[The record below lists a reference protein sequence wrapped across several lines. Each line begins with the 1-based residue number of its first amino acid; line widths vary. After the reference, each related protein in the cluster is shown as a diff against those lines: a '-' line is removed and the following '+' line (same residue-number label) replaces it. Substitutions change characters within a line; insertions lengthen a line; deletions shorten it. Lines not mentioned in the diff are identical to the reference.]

1 MKKCID
7 QVELLLEHASMYRF
21 AAHPV
26 DELLVELQQHQIEL
40 KIQNENLRKTQRA
53 LEASRD
59 RYRDLYDF
67 APVGYLTL
75 DDKGVITE
83 FNHTA
88 AMLFRAPDNALLK
101 RQFGAYLADE
111 DQALWQRNF
120 RNAQQNFSS
129 PSCDLKFRRSD
140 GSCFFAHLDCRH
152 TADENGAHMM
162 RITLTDIT
170 QRKEAEAGVAESRRI
185 LDAERMLFH
194 AMLDNAPIGIWMLGE
209 DGKIRFI
216 NNTFCSALGVP
227 EQRFLGAERYVDLLP
242 GQVASNFVKSDRECL
257 AQETPH
263 RSMEWLPVSDGG
275 ERLFEITRVKLRDAK
290 GCTIGL
296 IGLANDIT
304 ERHRA
309 EVSRAESEEKLRVI
323 FEGTL
328 DGIALVDADGLIV
341 DCNPAF
347 IRQSGMTLERLKQ
360 THLWE
365 LRPAD
370 KAEIARNV
378 FFKAMQTGEGGAAEF
393 KYRKPNGKVM
403 SVEARAAIVSIGGKS
418 YLQCITQ
425 DTTSRHQA
433 QNRLLESEEKLRVIF
448 EGALDGILLVNAS
461 TRRFVNGN
469 PEICRM
475 LGYSLD
481 ELTRVGVSDIH
492 PPEELYWILEQ
503 FDRHMKGRTRLSAD
517 IPVKRRD
524 GSVFYVDIKSSAVE
538 LGGQTHVVA
547 IFRDITER
555 RQAEESRRISA
566 LKHRLL
572 FESSQDALMTLAP
585 PDWKYTSA
593 NEATLK
599 LFAVPDVASFTELS
613 PGELSPPKQPD
624 GRYSA
629 EKAQEMIQIAMRTGS
644 HFFEWE
650 HQRLDGRP
658 FAASVLLTRISLG
671 DELFIQATV
680 RDITEHKLRV
690 RELKEYQELLRELAA
705 QGSASREAELKH
717 IAREMHDEL
726 GQLLT
731 ALRMDISLLRIRFGE
746 QDAMLMKK
754 VQDMLVLV
762 DKAIKGV
769 RNVTANLRPPALD
782 LGISA
787 AILWLGDQFNA
798 RATTICSVHILD
810 DPTGLDDAST
820 LTLFR
825 IVQESLTNVARH
837 AQAKNV
843 EIRVGQSGD
852 DICVEVEDDGQG
864 FDPATM
870 SAKISF
876 GLMGMKERAMAV
888 GGRVEIFSAPLQG
901 TVVSV
906 YIPMLQVKERG

>member
-1 MKKCID
+1 MKKSTD
-7 QVELLLEHASMYRF
+7 PFELLLEQANRYRF
-21 AAHPV
+21 AVRPA

-53 LEASRD
+53 LQASRD

-75 DDKGVITE
+75 DDRGLITE
-83 FNHTA
+83 LNHTA
-88 AMLFRAPDNALLK
+88 TTLFKAGSYALLN
-101 RQFGAYLADE
+101 RNISEYIADE
-111 DQALWQRNF
+111 DQPVWHLNF
-120 RNAQQNFSS
+120 RNAQEKFST
-129 PSCDLKFRRSD
+129 PGCDLKFRCSD
-140 GSCFFAHLDCRH
+140 GSCFFARLDCRH
-152 TADENGAHMM
+152 TTDENGAHMM

-170 QRKEAEAGVAESRRI
+170 QQKEAEAGIAESRQI
-185 LDAERMLFH
+185 LDEERLLFH

-209 DGKIRFI
+209 DGRIRFI
-216 NNTFCSALGVP
+216 NNMFCRALGVS
-227 EQRFLGAERYVDLLP
+227 EQRILSAGRYSEVLP
-242 GQVASNFVKSDRECL
+242 KQLVGNFVRSDRECFEQD
-257 AQETPH
+257 APH
-263 RSMEWLPVSDGG
+263 QSMEWLPVPGGG
-275 ERLFEITRVKLRDAK
+275 ERLFEITKVKLCDHMGA
-290 GCTIGL
+290 TTGL
-296 IGLANDIT
+296 IGLAKDIT

-309 EVSRAESEEKLRVI
+309 EVLRAESEEKLRVI

-328 DGIALVDADGLIV
+328 DGIVLVDTSGLIV
-341 DCNPAF
+341 DCNPEF
-347 IRQSGMTLERLKQ
+347 IRQSGMTLETLKQ
-360 THLWE
+360 TRVWE
-365 LRPAD
+365 LRPSEKMNLA
-370 KAEIARNV
+370 KNV
-378 FFKAMQTGEGGAAEF
+378 FFTVMQTGEGGAAEF
-393 KYRKPNGKVM
+393 KYKKPNGKVM
-403 SVEARAAIVSIGGKS
+403 HVEVRGAIVSIGGKN
-418 YLQCITQ
+418 YLQCITH
-425 DTTSRHQA
+425 DTTARLQA

-448 EGALDGILLVNAS
+448 EGALDGILLVNAV
-461 TRRFVNGN
+461 THKFVNGN

-481 ELTRVGVSDIH
+481 ELTRVGVEDIH
-492 PPEELYWILEQ
+492 PPEEIGWIAEQ
-503 FDRHMKGRTRLSAD
+503 FEMHMKGLTRLSAD
-517 IPVKRRD
+517 IPVRRRD
-524 GSVFYVDIKSSAVE
+524 GTVFYVDIKSSAVE
-538 LGGQTHVVA
+538 LGGQTHIVA

-555 RQAEESRRISA
+555 RQAEEIRRISA

-585 PDWKYTSA
+585 PEWKYTSA

-599 LFAVPDVASFTELS
+599 LFAVPDVARFTALS
-613 PGELSPPKQPD
+613 PRDLSPLRQPD
-624 GRYSA
+624 GSYSA
-629 EKAQEMIQIAMRTGS
+629 EKEQEMIDTALRTGS

-658 FAASVLLTRISLG
+658 FAASVLLTRMSLG

-746 QDAMLMKK
+746 QDPLLMKK

-762 DKAIKGV
+762 DKAIRGV

-798 RATTICSVHILD
+798 RATTTCTVHILD
-810 DPTGLDDAST
+810 DPAGLDDAST

-837 AQAKNV
+837 AQADSV

-852 DICVEVEDDGQG
+852 DICVEVEDDGCG

-888 GGRVEIFSAPLQG
+888 GGRVEIFSAPSRG

-906 YIPMLQVKERG
+906 YIPMLQVEERN

>member
-1 MKKCID
+1 MKKSTD
-7 QVELLLEHASMYRF
+7 QFELLLEQANRYRF
-21 AAHPV
+21 EVRPA
-26 DELLVELQQHQIEL
+26 DELLLELQQHQIEL
-40 KIQNENLRKTQRA
+40 KIQNENLRNTQRA
-53 LEASRD
+53 LQASRD

-75 DDKGVITE
+75 DDRGLITE
-83 FNHTA
+83 LNHTA
-88 AMLFRAPDNALLK
+88 MMLFKAESHALLN
-101 RQFGAYLADE
+101 RNISEHIADE
-111 DQALWQRNF
+111 DQPVWQANF
-120 RNAQQNFSS
+120 RNAQENFST
-129 PSCDLKFRRSD
+129 PGCDLKFCRSD
-140 GSCFFAHLDCRH
+140 GSCFFARLDCRH
-152 TADENGAHMM
+152 TTDENGAHMM

-170 QRKEAEAGVAESRRI
+170 QQKEAEAGVAESRQI
-185 LDAERMLFH
+185 LDEERLLFH

-209 DGKIRFI
+209 DGRIKFI
-216 NNTFCSALGVP
+216 NNMFCRALGVS
-227 EQRFLGAERYVDLLP
+227 EQRILSAGRYSEVLP
-242 GQVASNFVKSDRECL
+242 PRLADSFARSDRECFEQD
-257 AQETPH
+257 APH
-263 RSMEWLPVSDGG
+263 QSTEWLSLPGGG
-275 ERLFEITRVKLRDAK
+275 ERLFEITKVKLRDHH
-290 GCTIGL
+290 GCTTGL
-296 IGLANDIT
+296 IGLAKDIT

-309 EVSRAESEEKLRVI
+309 EALRAESEEKLRVI

-328 DGIALVDADGLIV
+328 DGIVLIDASGLIV
-341 DCNPAF
+341 DCNPEF
-347 IRQSGMTLERLKQ
+347 IRQSGMTLETLKQ
-360 THLWE
+360 TRVWE
-365 LRPAD
+365 LRPSEKMAL
-370 KAEIARNV
+370 ARSV
-378 FFKAMQTGEGGAAEF
+378 FFTVMQTGEGGAAEF

-403 SVEARAAIVSIGGKS
+403 HVEVRGTIVSIGGKN
-418 YLQCITQ
+418 YLQCITH
-425 DTTSRHQA
+425 DTTARLQA

-448 EGALDGILLVNAS
+448 EGALDGILLVNAV
-461 TRRFVNGN
+461 TRKFVNGN

-481 ELTRVGVSDIH
+481 ELTRVGFEDIH
-492 PPEELYWILEQ
+492 PPEDLGWIAEQ
-503 FDRHMKGRTRLSAD
+503 FEMHMKDLTRLSAD
-517 IPVKRRD
+517 IPVMRRD
-524 GSVFYVDIKSSAVE
+524 GTVFYVDIKSAAVE

-555 RQAEESRRISA
+555 RQAEEIRRISA

-585 PDWKYTSA
+585 PAWKYASA

-599 LFAVPDVASFTELS
+599 LFAVPDVAGFTALS
-613 PGELSPPKQPD
+613 PRDLSPPRQPD
-624 GRYSA
+624 GSYSA
-629 EKAQEMIQIAMRTGS
+629 EKEQEMIETALRTGS

-658 FAASVLLTRISLG
+658 FAASVLLTRMSLG

-746 QDAMLMKK
+746 QDPLLMKK

-762 DKAIKGV
+762 DKAIRGV

-798 RATTICSVHILD
+798 RATTTCTVHILD
-810 DPTGLDDAST
+810 DPAGLDDAST

-837 AQAKNV
+837 AQADSV

-852 DICVEVEDDGQG
+852 DICVEVEDDGRG

-888 GGRVEIFSAPLQG
+888 GGRVEIFSAPSRG

-906 YIPMLQVKERG
+906 YIPMLQVEE